1 MAVTGLLEGSV
12 ALVVGGAKGIGRG
25 VVERFVAEGARV
37 GVVDRDAGALD
48 ALGRA
53 CGGAVRT
60 VLGDATIPDAHERAV
75 AEVVGQ
81 FGDLDSLVCCAGV
94 FDFRAA
100 IGDLEIS
107 RLAAAFDELFA
118 VNVKSALLATRA
130 AMASLRRRRGAVVLT
145 ASVAA
150 FHPEGGGVLYGSSKW
165 AVRGLVVHLARELA
179 PDVRV
184 NGVAPGGTTGTWLAA
199 PDALDA
205 SRTVASDPGRDT
217 RIAAETLLRR
227 AASPLDH
234 AGTYLYLA
242 SPLLSPAVTGMVV
255 RSDGGRGEPI
265 GSHADVGEA
274 AEVGERLWR
283 RETVGSNLRDGGGR
297 S

>member
-37 GVVDRDAGALD
+37 GVLDRDARALD

-53 CGGAVRT
+53 CGDAVRR
-60 VLGDATIPDAHERAV
+60 LEGDATIPDVHERAV
-75 AEVVGQ
+75 AEVVEC
-81 FGDLDSLVCCAGV
+81 FGDLDALVCCAGV

-100 IGDLEIS
+100 VGDLEIS
-107 RLAAAFDELFA
+107 QLAAAFDELFA

-150 FHPEGGGVLYGSSKW
+150 FEPEGGGVLYGSSKW
-165 AVRGLVVHLARELA
+165 AVRGLVMHLARELA

-199 PDALDA
+199 PAALDA
-205 SRTVASDPGRDT
+205 SRTVASDPGRDI
-217 RIAAETLLRR
+217 RIAADALLRR
-227 AASPLDH
+227 AASPADH

-242 SPLLSPAVTGMVV
+242 SPLLSSAVTGMVV

-265 GSHADVGEA
+265 GSHADVREA
-274 AEVGERLWR
+274 TELDEGAWR
-283 RETVGSNLRDGGGR
+283 RETAGLNLGNGGGR